1 MDYFGGYQ
9 SIFDWDVRDKPE
21 VKKYYITKML
31 RISNRMFSY
40 ENLPEHIDQNILEWY
55 LQTIGFLIGVKY
67 VDKLYII
74 PGSFGGEQNEM
85 YIPTEVRIS
94 NPYLV
99 LNRSY
104 TINTDCVLC
113 KNDAMLQGL
122 LPTYRRYTDLICEND
137 ITMQIASINT
147 RISSLITA
155 DDDTG
160 FESAKKYIEDVENGK
175 LGIIMNDDMIM
186 NDGIKV
192 QPTASAANS
201 NIYTQLTEYD
211 RYLWNSMLRDI
222 GLGANNNTKRENISE
237 NESTLDD
244 DGLLPLV
251 DDMLLCRQEWCK
263 KINTMFGENISVKL
277 NSAWDSRRKEMKE
290 DGMEKDEGLLPGSD
304 E

>member
-9 SIFDWDVRDKPE
+9 SIFDWDARDKPS

-40 ENLPEHIDQNILEWY
+40 ENLPVHIDQNILEWY

-67 VDKLYII
+67 GDKLYIL
-74 PGSFGGEQNEM
+74 PGNFGGEPNEM
-85 YIPTEVRIS
+85 YIPTEAIIS

-104 TINTDCVLC
+104 TINNDCVLC
-113 KNDAMLQGL
+113 KNDSMLQGL
-122 LPTYRRYTDLICEND
+122 LPIFRRYTDLLCEND

-160 FESAKKYIEDVENGK
+160 FKSAEKYIEDIETGK
-175 LGIIMNDDMIM
+175 LGIIMNEDMIM

-211 RYLWNSMLRDI
+211 RYLWNSMLREI

-237 NESTLDD
+237 NESALDD

-251 DDMLLCRQEWCK
+251 DDMLLCRQKWCDE
-263 KINTMFGENISVKL
+263 INDMFGENISVKL
-277 NSAWDSRRKEMKE
+277 NSAWEKRRKEMN
-290 DGMEKDEGLLPGSD
+290 KDELETNKGTIPGYD

>member
-9 SIFDWDVRDKPE
+9 SIFDWDARDKPE

-31 RISNRMFSY
+31 RLSNRMFSY
-40 ENLPEHIDQNILEWY
+40 ENLSAHIDQNILEWY
-55 LQTIGFLIGVKY
+55 LQTCGFLIAVKHN
-67 VDKLYII
+67 DKLYIL
-74 PGSFGGEQNEM
+74 PGAFGGTPNEM
-85 YIPTEVRIS
+85 YIPTEAIIS
-94 NPYLV
+94 NPYLQ
-99 LNRSY
+99 LNKSY
-104 TINTDCVLC
+104 TINKDCVLI
-113 KNDAMLQGL
+113 KNDSMLQGL
-122 LPTYRRYTDLICEND
+122 LPIYRRYTDLICEND

-155 DDDTG
+155 DDDTS
-160 FESAKKYIEDVENGK
+160 FESAKKYIEDIETGK

-192 QPTASAANS
+192 QPTASEANS

-211 RYLWNSMLRDI
+211 RYLWNSMLREI

-251 DDMLLCRQEWCK
+251 DDMLLCRQKWCDE
-263 KINTMFGENISVKL
+263 INDMFGENISVQL
-277 NSAWDSRRKEMKE
+277 NSAWDKRRKEMNE
-290 DGMEKDEGLLPGSD
+290 DGMETDEGLLSGSD